1 MPSVAFKVAAWF
13 WTENAYVIVDNNQ
26 AFKNTLNRLADGT
39 FVSFTQLTHAITTN
53 IRSLKE
59 RAKYNDEILEQFE
72 YVSMKRG
79 QGVECILRSTERTGH
94 AIPVCLL
101 DFKKPYC
108 GCEGIYEY
116 QSCPYGKQKNGACR
130 NSAMIKCCAEECY
143 ADLDLV
149 FLIDSSGSIGEA
161 NFRKQQKFI
170 KALVKNLDIAL
181 SQTRVAL
188 VKFNTKVQTLLSF
201 SNETSN
207 VIVNEAINEMVFDG
221 GNINKT
227 GW

>member
-1 MPSVAFKVAAWF
+1 MPSIAFKVAAWF
-13 WTENAYVIVDNNQ
+13 WTENAYVIVDSNE
-26 AFKNTLNRLADGT
+26 AFKQSLNRLADGT

-59 RAKYNDEILEQFE
+59 RAKYNDDILEQFE

-79 QGVECILRSTERTGH
+79 QGVECILRSTERTGR

-101 DFKKPYC
+101 DFKRPYC
-108 GCEGIYEY
+108 GCEGIYDI
-116 QSCPYGKQKNGACR
+116 QTCPYGKLNNGACR
-130 NSAMIKCCAEECY
+130 NSAMIKCCYEECF

-149 FLIDSSGSIGEA
+149 FLVDSSGSIGEA
-161 NFRKQQKFI
+161 NFNKQKKFI
-170 KALVKNLDIAL
+170 KALVRDLKISQ

-188 VKFNTKVQTLLSF
+188 VKFSTKVEKLIDF

-207 VIVNEAINEMVFDG
+207 VILNEAINEMVFNG
-221 GNINKT
+221 GNF
-227 GW
+227 